1 VHLDERALISEL
13 IAPDVSRAGFTV
25 DLDCKSFRHPR
36 LIFVLFGRIGIATD
50 RLDADGGSRAVRRA
64 GLQPE
69 LEGGYTRDTP
79 S

>member
-1 VHLDERALISEL
+1 VHLDERALVSEP
-13 IAPDVSRAGFTV
+13 IEPDASRAGFTV
-25 DLDCKSFRHPR
+25 DLDGKSFRHPR
-36 LIFVLFGRIGIATD
+36 LIFLHFGRIGIATD

-64 GLQPE
+64 DSSLK